1 MRPFVFQAESRKRYL
16 LAHRA
21 MPFQVFVLF
30 DFVVQLNVDW
40 MPVEV
45 FMQATARLLQVLT
58 VAEGT
63 SAGRHICPLFIH
75 VTIQTLPSVTAPHCA
90 GCAM

>member
-1 MRPFVFQAESRKRYL
+1 MRFGFQQRLTTLFPASFGLETNSALAPL

-63 SAGRHICPLFIH
+63 SVCI
-75 VTIQTLPSVTAPHCA
+75 
-90 GCAM
+90 